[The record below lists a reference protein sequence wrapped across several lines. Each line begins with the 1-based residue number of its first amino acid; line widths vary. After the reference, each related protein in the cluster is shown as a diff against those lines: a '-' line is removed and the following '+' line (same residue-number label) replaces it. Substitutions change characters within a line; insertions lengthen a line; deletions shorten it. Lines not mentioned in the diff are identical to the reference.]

1 MNSPLPHG
9 LKMIAD
15 VTNEETALTIALE
28 RRGTRMRIP
37 QEAEGSVLADIVG
50 IDAAR
55 KIVDELAEEVIEIPI
70 AQKPL
75 ALWLHNDKGW
85 EIRKITNR
93 LGISRRA
100 LQKWVNNKPTH
111 QHPDLFD
118 PAA

>member
-1 MNSPLPHG
+1 MTTQLPHG

-15 VTNEETALTIALE
+15 VSDVEAALTIALK

-37 QEAEGSVLADIVG
+37 QVAEGSVLEEIVG

-55 KIVDELAEEVIEIPI
+55 KIVDELADEVIEIPI

-75 ALWLHNDKGW
+75 ALWLHGEKKW
-85 EIRKITNR
+85 KIRVIANR

-118 PAA
+118 TVA